1 MRVNKS
7 VVTGAAVAL
16 VLAGG
21 ATVALT
27 STHGSGSGSH
37 EVRILFDSA
46 DGLVSGSDVLEAGSK
61 VGYISDIE
69 PDGNQALVTI
79 QVNDATWPL
88 HRGATVDI
96 RPKSLLGEKY
106 VDLHDGSSSGP
117 VLDASTMLHA
127 SASADPVELDQFINS
142 LDPPTR
148 TAIRVLLDDLGAGV
162 AGRGEDLNSAIA
174 AGKTDL
180 ANLAVT
186 GKTLDDRDPDL
197 DRILVG
203 LDSVLSRI
211 TQNDQLTQMSQL
223 IDNGQSTLNDIESV
237 QTSFSRQFTDA
248 NVALTELNTAFDGA
262 VPSLRSTL
270 DILPT
275 LIGNLGTETQLLAE
289 LGTGV
294 TTRNNVGPAGLCTSS
309 TTSNMPIVGN
319 LAQCSPL
326 WMLDKGLLQGPA
338 TSGGAIEQTPME
350 LNPIFRI
357 CLSSA
362 PATPIANG
370 SCDNSVAAQQSSYGT
385 DPYNNAA
392 LFAAF
397 LGT

>member
-21 ATVALT
+21 AAFALT
-27 STHGSGSGSH
+27 STHGSGSGTH

-69 PDGNQALVTI
+69 PDGNEALVTI

-88 HRGATVDI
+88 HRGASVDI

-106 VDLHDGSSSGP
+106 VDLHDGSSGGP

-127 SASADPVELDQFINS
+127 SANADPVELDQFINS

-203 LDSVLSRI
+203 LDSVLNRI

-223 IDNGQSTLNDIESV
+223 ITNGQNTLNDIETV
-237 QTSFSRQFTDA
+237 QTSFGRQFTDA

-270 DILPT
+270 DVLPT
-275 LIGNLGTETQLLAE
+275 LISNLGTETQLLAE
-289 LGTGV
+289 LGSNV
-294 TTRNNVGPAGLCTSS
+294 TTRNNVGPPGLCTSS
-309 TTSNMPIVGN
+309 TTTNVPIVGN

-326 WMLDKGLLQGPA
+326 W
-338 TSGGAIEQTPME
+338 
-350 LNPIFRI
+350 
-357 CLSSA
+357 
-362 PATPIANG
+362 
-370 SCDNSVAAQQSSYGT
+370 
-385 DPYNNAA
+385 
-392 LFAAF
+392 
-397 LGT
+397 